1 MSSTHAGTQHW
12 LKQING
18 SSRLMSQGIC
28 IFISFRTDALAI
40 MRTANTANLHTTSLR
55 SDGHSVCEHVSK
67 VAGKPTERWCTSCP
81 HWQRHRPPLLHNVPV
96 TLHLPICHR
105 RPMYRTVV
113 HVPICHRRP
122 APAEIMPSGIIERY
136 ETHHLHSRDGTWLL
150 DAEAPHCQDVA
161 HRRSR
166 TAFGLANAPLSPTG

>member
-40 MRTANTANLHTTSLR
+40 MRTANTANLHTTSLQ

-81 HWQRHRPPLLHNVPV
+81 QCQRLRPPLV
-96 TLHLPICHR
+96 TLHL
-105 RPMYRTVV
+105 V

-122 APAEIMPSGIIERY
+122 APAEIMPSGIIERF